1 MKVTIIDD
9 NNKETNFDTNF
20 LLAATDDTSIM
31 LGKAGYMD
39 ILNCLLAIVAHT
51 TKELCDNNEEAM
63 CLLYDVSLAAYLDYN
78 GILNSNVIAHKPG
91 VDINV
96 NHYLAQELVSKFNE
110 LTQKDIQEESKDN
123 E

>member
-9 NNKETNFDTNF
+9 NNKETNFDTSF
-20 LLAATDDTSIM
+20 LLAATDDTSVIS
-31 LGKAGYMD
+31 GKAD
-39 ILNCLLAIVAHT
+39 ARTFLNSLLAIVSHA

-110 LTQKDIQEESKDN
+110 LTQKDIQEDN